1 MRLAMFTHSVQENGL
16 GRAFCLWLLA
26 RELNWDVEI
35 VAPQSGDP
43 WLPLGEEQAFLST
56 FVSDPV
62 GAAERSD
69 LLLAL
74 KPWPGSFDLALKA
87 GRAAGRPVTL
97 DVDDPDWESVYGW
110 NHARVLEGFIRRS
123 LHGDFPVQA
132 YRLRWQAS
140 RNVPVLVSNPS
151 LQRWYPGANVIPHVR
166 RLRPAGDI
174 HSRTSRI
181 EVAFVGSVRPHKGVE
196 LLREAVEDAGDMR
209 LTITDDPPSSA
220 RPNENWTG
228 ITSLAVGLELVNHA
242 DIVAIPSLPWI
253 YGYQLPVKLI
263 DAMLAG
269 RAIVASDLPPI
280 RWALGGTGVLVQPGD
295 VDSLTGA
302 LQKLRDPAER
312 TRLGLMAR
320 ARALSVFTVASVAPA
335 FAAVLSSV
343 L

>member
-1 MRLAMFTHSVQENGL
+1 
-16 GRAFCLWLLA
+16 
-26 RELNWDVEI
+26 
-35 VAPQSGDP
+35 
-43 WLPLGEEQAFLST
+43 
-56 FVSDPV
+56 
-62 GAAERSD
+62 
-69 LLLAL
+69 
-74 KPWPGSFDLALKA
+74 
-87 GRAAGRPVTL
+87 
-97 DVDDPDWESVYGW
+97 
-110 NHARVLEGFIRRS
+110 
-123 LHGDFPVQA
+123 
-132 YRLRWQAS
+132 
-140 RNVPVLVSNPS
+140 
-151 LQRWYPGANVIPHVR
+151 VIPHVR

-196 LLREAVEDAGDMR
+196 LLREAVEHAGDMR

-295 VDSLTGA
+295 LGALTGA

-312 TRLGLMAR
+312 TRLGVMAR

-335 FAAVLSSV
+335 FAAVLSSA

>member
-1 MRLAMFTHSVQENGL
+1 MRLAMFTHSVEENGL

-35 VAPQSGDP
+35 VAPQSGEP

-62 GAAERSD
+62 AAAKRSD

-74 KPWPGSFDLALKA
+74 KPWPGSFDLALNA
-87 GRAAGRPVTL
+87 GRATGRPVIL
-97 DVDDPDWESVYGW
+97 DIDDPDWENVYGW
-110 NHARVLEGFIRRS
+110 NVARVLEGFIKRS
-123 LHGDFPVQA
+123 LRGDFPVQA
-132 YRLRWQAS
+132 YRLRWHAS
-140 RNVPVLVSNPS
+140 HTVPVLVSNPS
-151 LQRWYPGANVIPHVR
+151 LQRWYPGASVIPHVR
-166 RLRPAGDI
+166 TRRPAGEV
-174 HSRTSRI
+174 HTRTLGV

-196 LLREAVEDAGDMR
+196 LLREAVDRAGDMR
-209 LTITDDPPSSA
+209 LTITEDPPSSP
-220 RPNENWTG
+220 RPRENWTG
-228 ITSLAVGLELVNHA
+228 ITSLAAGLELVSRA
-242 DIVAIPSLPWI
+242 DIVAVPSLPWT

-295 VDSLTGA
+295 LGSLTGA

-312 TRLGLMAR
+312 TRLGVMAR
-320 ARALSVFTVASVAPA
+320 ARALKVFTVASVAPA
-335 FAAVLSSV
+335 FAAVLSSA